1 MLVSMYHYFGDLLKN
16 DLFVNDGVRV
26 RQKHTLQSVGVKV
39 ASFGLSAG
47 SLVEDFLKDIEVY

>member
-26 RQKHTLQSVGVKV
+26 RQKHTLQSVGVI
-39 ASFGLSAG
+39 ATIITFSTG
-47 SLVEDFLKDIEVY
+47 SLVEDFLKDIEIY